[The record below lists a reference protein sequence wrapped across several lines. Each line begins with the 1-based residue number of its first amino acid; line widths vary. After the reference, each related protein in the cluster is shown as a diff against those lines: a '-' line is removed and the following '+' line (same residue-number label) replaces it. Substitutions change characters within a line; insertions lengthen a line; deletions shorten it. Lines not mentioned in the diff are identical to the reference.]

1 MVEVEPRNLS
11 KDFDLEELSSSE
23 EPVQNENEKSEEKNP
38 PESEEIETETCA
50 SSFPAAPEKKIKQK
64 PPIRP
69 FEQVVDSCPSKQG
82 TIFVFCPFNFFFTVV
97 NIFSGLFN

>member
-1 MVEVEPRNLS
+1 MVQVEPRNLS

-23 EPVQNENEKSEEKNP
+23 EVFQNENEKSEEKKT
-38 PESEEIETETCA
+38 PESEKIETETCA

-69 FEQVVDSCPSKQG
+69 IEQVVDSCPSKQG
-82 TIFVFCPFNFFFTVV
+82 TIFCFL
-97 NIFSGLFN
+97 SL

>member
-23 EPVQNENEKSEEKNP
+23 EVFQNEKSEEKN
-38 PESEEIETETCA
+38 ENEEIETETCA
-50 SSFPAAPEKKIKQK
+50 VPAAPEKKIKQK

-69 FEQVVDSCPSKQG
+69 VEQVVDSCPSKQG
-82 TIFVFCPFNFFFTVV
+82 TIFCFL
-97 NIFSGLFN
+97 SLLSL